1 MKMPGLVDAKGLG
14 RLVGVATTAEQAADR
29 HLACIAAVAL
39 SQFIEQTKIVFVD
52 IPVGAAGRLDPRP
65 AGPPGRGG
73 KHQGQIVFS
82 TGVQVLPENLLDG
95 GALVRVVYKSGV
107 DHVLVEFVSGPF
119 QALDHG
125 AFPQNARVVVEKG
138 VDVDGVHGGS
148 ILVSKVVQS
157 VSVSRW
163 ILYSACHNNIAK
175 KEPQYKG
182 LVTISID
189 I

>member
-1 MKMPGLVDAKGLG
+1 M
-14 RLVGVATTAEQAADR
+14 
-29 HLACIAAVAL
+29 
-39 SQFIEQTKIVFVD
+39 
-52 IPVGAAGRLDPRP
+52 
-65 AGPPGRGG
+65 
-73 KHQGQIVFS
+73 
-82 TGVQVLPENLLDG
+82 
-95 GALVRVVYKSGV
+95 
-107 DHVLVEFVSGPF
+107 LVEFVSGPF

-125 AFPQNARVVVEKG
+125 AFPQNAGVVVEKG

-157 VSVSRW
+157 VSVSRR
-163 ILYSACHNNIAK
+163 ILYSACHKNIPK